1 MSTIELETVVKGEK
15 ITLCVKDKGIGIPED
30 DKQNLFR
37 RFFRSSNV
45 TNIQGTGLGLHIV
58 SKYTELMNGT
68 INVESKEGEGTTFI
82 ITFNNKKNEDNLLLE
97 FTLPLADTDKLDT
110 ITNAIESAYEFS
122 NPISWAISID
132 HEYI

>member
-1 MSTIELETVVKGEK
+1 MLA
-15 ITLCVKDKGIGIPED
+15 
-30 DKQNLFR
+30 N
-37 RFFRSSNV
+37 
-45 TNIQGTGLGLHIV
+45 
-58 SKYTELMNGT
+58 
-68 INVESKEGEGTTFI
+68 
-82 ITFNNKKNEDNLLLE
+82 ITFKAYDLNYKDNKKNEDNLLLE